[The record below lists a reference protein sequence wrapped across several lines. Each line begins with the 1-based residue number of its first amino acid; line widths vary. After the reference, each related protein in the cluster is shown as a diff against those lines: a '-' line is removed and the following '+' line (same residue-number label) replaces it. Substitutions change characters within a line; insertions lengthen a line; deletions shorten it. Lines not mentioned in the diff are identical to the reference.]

1 MPTCSNPACGHPVP
15 PDTKFCPQCG
25 SKVVLPPQSPTGKPA
40 GSPITIGEKA
50 VVGGDVIGSK
60 HEVKVLGGSYT
71 SITHSDETKKVRL
84 CAVCHSNREIVQGY
98 DCPACNLWVCSNC
111 FVVASRACVKCD
123 NSRQGQAK
131 ANYRSKLAEVY
142 EDYRV
147 DETERAEL
155 RIEADRLGISPEDAQ
170 KLEAPFRETRESALS
185 GGELVRLRA
194 AEVQLYQELKVDEAF
209 RNLQPLYEQYQRR
222 DSRLWRVYLNCLT
235 EQDPELALTLIDGLD
250 VDDECAASHRV
261 LLLARQHD
269 YVRASRAVKEAR
281 VKFGASARWDAIEAE
296 VMLDEYRQ
304 LKEKLF
310 LDEALKL
317 LAGTTEEDPTTAL
330 PRAYHK
336 VLSGQRDAFKQL
348 LDCTP
353 PGSEEAYRITLKQKW
368 MTLGPLRLVLNG
380 REYVCK
386 SGDVIGREG
395 TVAMDQ
401 LAKIKTLS
409 RRHAQVM
416 VRCGRWYLRVLNATN
431 TSYLDSRQLG
441 ANEFYPLA
449 LEHRVRLSTQCEFEL
464 KLTIGL

>member
-15 PDTKFCPQCG
+15 PDENFCLECG

-40 GSPITIGEKA
+40 GSLITIGEKA
-50 VVGGDVIGSK
+50 IVSGDIVNRDR
-60 HEVKVLGGSYT
+60 VNVTGGSYT
-71 SITHSDETKKVRL
+71 TITNSDETKKVHE
-84 CAVCHSNREIVQGY
+84 CAVCHANREIVNGY
-98 DCPACNLWVCSNC
+98 DCPACSLWVCCNC
-111 FVVASRACVKCD
+111 FVIASRACVKCD

-131 ANYRSKLAEVY
+131 AKYRSKLAEVY
-142 EDYRV
+142 ADHRV
-147 DETERAEL
+147 DENERAAL
-155 RIEADRLGISPEDAQ
+155 KTEAARLGISPEDAQ
-170 KLEAPFRETRESALS
+170 MLEATFRETRESALS
-185 GGELVRLRA
+185 GAELVRLRA

-222 DSRLWRVYLNCLT
+222 DPRLWRVYLNCLT
-235 EQDPELALTLIDGLD
+235 EHDPELALTIIEGLD
-250 VDDECAASHRV
+250 VDNEYAASHRV
-261 LLLARQHD
+261 LLLARQQD
-269 YVRASRAVKEAR
+269 YVRAGQAVKKAR
-281 VKFGASARWDAIEAE
+281 TRFGASARWDALDAE

-317 LAGTTEEDPTTAL
+317 LAGTAEDDPAAAL
-330 PRAYHK
+330 TRAYHK

-348 LDCTP
+348 LDRTP

-401 LAKIKTLS
+401 LAMIKTLS

-441 ANEFYPLA
+441 ANEFYPIA
-449 LEHRVRLSTQCEFEL
+449 LEHRVRLSTRCEFEF